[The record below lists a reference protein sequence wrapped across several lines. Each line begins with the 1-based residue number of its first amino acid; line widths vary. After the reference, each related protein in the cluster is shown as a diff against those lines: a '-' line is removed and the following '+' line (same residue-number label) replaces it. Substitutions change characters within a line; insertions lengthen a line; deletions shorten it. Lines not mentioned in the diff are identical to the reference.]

1 LSGTALRLYP
11 LPAREIPSSAIYED
25 IELPPPQRRN
35 PLRPYVIL
43 NAVASVDGK
52 TTIEG
57 KSSGLGS
64 ETDRR
69 TMRTLRSKVD
79 AVLVGAT
86 TVRAERLSL
95 GLDEF
100 SSGPQPLAVITT
112 RSGEVPL
119 ETNLIGGERQE
130 VLVVIAQDT
139 PEDNIN
145 RLRKRASVL
154 RVPASPSGG
163 VDLEEALE
171 ALRTERG
178 VDLVLVEGG
187 PSLNHSLIS
196 SNLADEL
203 FLTISPKLLGG
214 TSDET
219 LTILDGPAA
228 TPIGVKLLSAHLAGS
243 ELFFRYTLPRALKS
257 L

>member
-1 LSGTALRLYP
+1 MSDTALRLYP
-11 LPAREIPSSAIYED
+11 LPVREIPSGAIYED
-25 IELPPPQRRN
+25 IELPPLQRRN
-35 PLRPYVIL
+35 PARPYVIL
-43 NAVASVDGK
+43 NAVAAVDGK
-52 TTIEG
+52 ATIKG

-100 SSGPQPLAVITT
+100 SSGSEPLAVIVT
-112 RSGEVPL
+112 RTGEVPL

-130 VLVVIAQDT
+130 VLVIIAQDT

-145 RLRKRASVL
+145 RLGERASVL
-154 RVPASPSGG
+154 RVPASPWGG
-163 VDLEEALE
+163 VVLEEALE

-196 SNLADEL
+196 SSLADEL
-203 FLTISPKLLGG
+203 FITISPKLLGG
-214 TSDET
+214 TSNET

-228 TPIGVKLLSAHLAGS
+228 APIDVKLLSAHLADS
-243 ELFFRYTLPRALKS
+243 ELFLRYTLP
-257 L
+257 

>member
-1 LSGTALRLYP
+1 LSDTALRLYP

-25 IELPPPQRRN
+25 IELPPLQRRN

-64 ETDRR
+64 VTDRR

-95 GLDEF
+95 GLDEEF
-100 SSGPQPLAVITT
+100 SSVPQPLAVIAT

-119 ETNLIGGERQE
+119 ETNLVGGERQE
-130 VLVVIAQDT
+130 VLVVIAHDT
-139 PEDNIN
+139 PEDNID
-145 RLRKRASVL
+145 RLRERASVL

-219 LTILDGPAA
+219 LTIFDGPAA

-243 ELFFRYTLPRALKS
+243 ELFFRYALPRA
-257 L
+257 

>member
-1 LSGTALRLYP
+1 MRLYP
-11 LPAREIPSSAIYED
+11 LPAREILSSAIYED
-25 IELPPPQRRN
+25 IELPPLQLRN

-64 ETDRR
+64 VTDRR

-145 RLRKRASVL
+145 RLRERAGVL

-163 VDLEEALE
+163 VDLEEVLE
-171 ALRTERG
+171 ALRIERG

-243 ELFFRYTLPRALKS
+243 ELFFRYALPRA
-257 L
+257 

>member
-1 LSGTALRLYP
+1 LSDTVLRLYP

-25 IELPPPQRRN
+25 IELSFLQRRN

-100 SSGPQPLAVITT
+100 SSGPQPLAVIMT

-145 RLRKRASVL
+145 RLRERASVL

-228 TPIGVKLLSAHLAGS
+228 TPIDVKLLSAHLAGS
-243 ELFFRYTLPRALKS
+243 ELFFRYTLPRA
-257 L
+257 

>member
-1 LSGTALRLYP
+1 
-11 LPAREIPSSAIYED
+11 
-25 IELPPPQRRN
+25 
-35 PLRPYVIL
+35 
-43 NAVASVDGK
+43 
-52 TTIEG
+52 
-57 KSSGLGS
+57 
-64 ETDRR
+64 
-69 TMRTLRSKVD
+69 M
-79 AVLVGAT
+79 
-86 TVRAERLSL
+86 
-95 GLDEF
+95 
-100 SSGPQPLAVITT
+100 
-112 RSGEVPL
+112 PL

-139 PEDNIN
+139 PEDKIN
-145 RLRKRASVL
+145 RLRERASVL

-163 VDLEEALE
+163 VNLEEALE

-219 LTILDGPAA
+219 LTILEGPAA
-228 TPIGVKLLSAHLAGS
+228 TPIDVKLLSAHLAGS
-243 ELFFRYTLPRALKS
+243 ELFFRYTLP
-257 L
+257 

>member
-1 LSGTALRLYP
+1 LSDTALRLYP

-25 IELPPPQRRN
+25 IELPPLQRRD
-35 PLRPYVIL
+35 PSRPYVIL

-52 TTIEG
+52 AAIEG
-57 KSSGLGS
+57 KSAGLGS

-79 AVLVGAT
+79 AVLVGAR

-100 SSGPQPLAVITT
+100 SSGSQPLAVITT
-112 RSGEVPL
+112 RTGEVPL
-119 ETNLIGGERQE
+119 ETNLIGRERQE
-130 VLVVIAQDT
+130 VLVVVAQDT

-145 RLRKRASVL
+145 RLRERASVL
-154 RVPASPSGG
+154 RVPTSPSGG
-163 VDLEEALE
+163 VDLEGALE
-171 ALRTERG
+171 ALRTVRS
-178 VDLVLVEGG
+178 VDLVLAEGG
-187 PSLNHSLIS
+187 PSLNYSLIS

-214 TSDET
+214 TLSET
-219 LTILDGPAA
+219 LSILHGPAA
-228 TPIGVKLLSAHLAGS
+228 APIDVKLVSAHLAGS
-243 ELFFRYTLPRALKS
+243 ELFFRYTLP
-257 L
+257 

>member
-1 LSGTALRLYP
+1 MSDTALRLYP

-25 IELPPPQRRN
+25 IELPPLQRRN

-139 PEDNIN
+139 PKDNIN
-145 RLRKRASVL
+145 RLRERASVL

-171 ALRTERG
+171 AREERRQLM
-178 VDLVLVEGG
+178 VQ
-187 PSLNHSLIS
+187 IKQ
-196 SNLADEL
+196 A
-203 FLTISPKLLGG
+203 LG
-214 TSDET
+214 
-219 LTILDGPAA
+219 
-228 TPIGVKLLSAHLAGS
+228 
-243 ELFFRYTLPRALKS
+243 
-257 L
+257 

>member
-1 LSGTALRLYP
+1 MSDTALRLYP
-11 LPAREIPSSAIYED
+11 LPVREIPSGAIYED
-25 IELPPPQRRN
+25 IELPPLQRRN
-35 PLRPYVIL
+35 PARPYVIL
-43 NAVASVDGK
+43 NAVAAVDGK
-52 TTIEG
+52 ATIEG

-95 GLDEF
+95 GLDGF
-100 SSGPQPLAVITT
+100 SSGPEPLAVIVT
-112 RSGEVPL
+112 RTGEVPL

-130 VLVVIAQDT
+130 VLVIIAQDT

-145 RLRKRASVL
+145 RLGERASVL

-163 VDLEEALE
+163 VVLEEALE

-196 SNLADEL
+196 SSLADEL
-203 FLTISPKLLGG
+203 FITISPKLLGG
-214 TSDET
+214 TSNET

-228 TPIGVKLLSAHLAGS
+228 APIDVKLLSAHLAGS
-243 ELFFRYTLPRALKS
+243 ELFLRYTLP
-257 L
+257 